1 MPDIEP
7 NPESTASMDEPADV
21 TASLPATT
29 MAFPQVEDAADEPTE
44 DQPLPPPSIGD
55 VGATFVDWLRGRAQ
69 AARSFAATHKWTFAL
84 AALCAVAA
92 IAADDRNGVVTC
104 PAAALIRTGRLLSS
118 SRFNSLCSSD
128 FANAFSGQISTVFD
142 INGAL
147 NELFGSFGSSLQG
160 VGEGLSGLS
169 FGMF

>member
-55 VGATFVDWLRGRAQ
+55 VGATFVDCLLERPRL
-69 AARSFAATHKWTFAL
+69 THAL
-84 AALCAVAA
+84 
-92 IAADDRNGVVTC
+92 
-104 PAAALIRTGRLLSS
+104 
-118 SRFNSLCSSD
+118 
-128 FANAFSGQISTVFD
+128 
-142 INGAL
+142 
-147 NELFGSFGSSLQG
+147 
-160 VGEGLSGLS
+160 
-169 FGMF
+169 